1 MGWAD
6 GRWGITDVQGDSGQ
20 LWSISVER
28 VAMVFISVF
37 HVYPAVILVDCL
49 VSRSPRH
56 LLSVWPMGNLS
67 PAPKPE
73 AGSEGTEGALA
84 PGQAALHLHHSINL
98 ISK

>member
-6 GRWGITDVQGDSGQ
+6 GRWGITDVQGNSGQ
-20 LWSISVER
+20 LWSISIER

-37 HVYPAVILVDCL
+37 HVYPTVILVDCP

-56 LLSVWPMGNLS
+56 LLSVWPMSNLS
-67 PAPKPE
+67 PAPKPG
-73 AGSEGTEGALA
+73 AGSEGTGGALA
-84 PGQAALHLHHSINL
+84 PGQAAFLLHHSINL